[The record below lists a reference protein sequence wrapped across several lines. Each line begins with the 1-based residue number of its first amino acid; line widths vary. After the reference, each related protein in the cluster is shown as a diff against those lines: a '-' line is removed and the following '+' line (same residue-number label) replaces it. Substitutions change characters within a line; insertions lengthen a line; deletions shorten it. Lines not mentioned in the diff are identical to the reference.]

1 MLLVRKLPISLA
13 VFTIY
18 FLYFI
23 KCEFT
28 VTRKIN
34 GDIFYST
41 NCSKYN
47 ADLVNGGLKCRCRNF
62 ETFIFF
68 NKYWVCAVKTKDA
81 SVYLEN
87 HANVYFTNKTSK
99 EITGQLAY
107 INTNLRVNKYSL
119 CYDVWRVLILDSD
132 GVWTR
137 INDHDLLLYSL
148 VPFRLFLGT
157 TIEGFSYGNVYKIL
171 IKCSNTTEDK
181 ATYTLLT
188 KVEGLTTYLVPTD
201 LPPLPPDTTRGFPP
215 TTTIYPYDTTQN
227 PPDDGL
233 STTTIYGIA
242 IGAVVACALLLLLLI
257 VLLCLYFRRKNNSKI
272 PMEKY
277 NTFERQLNDYK
288 SGPSLKKEAAES
300 NGNGIYSQ
308 YLNPSE
314 LGPRDINPS
323 PSLTPRP
330 RSPRPLVG
338 PLSVKAETKRDPIP
352 DESDYTELNNKPSE
366 SDYSDS
372 YLEFNPNKDELYEEL
387 AMGTSPENNYV
398 VPIQN

>member
-1 MLLVRKLPISLA
+1 
-13 VFTIY
+13 
-18 FLYFI
+18 
-23 KCEFT
+23 
-28 VTRKIN
+28 
-34 GDIFYST
+34 
-41 NCSKYN
+41 
-47 ADLVNGGLKCRCRNF
+47 
-62 ETFIFF
+62 
-68 NKYWVCAVKTKDA
+68 
-81 SVYLEN
+81 
-87 HANVYFTNKTSK
+87 
-99 EITGQLAY
+99 
-107 INTNLRVNKYSL
+107 
-119 CYDVWRVLILDSD
+119 VLILDSD

-137 INDHDLLLYSL
+137 INDHDLLLDSL

-352 DESDYTELNNKPSE
+352 DESDYTELKNNNKPSE

-398 VPIQN
+398 APIQN

>member
-13 VFTIY
+13 FFTIY

-47 ADLVNGGLKCRCRNF
+47 ADLVNGGVKCRCRNF
-62 ETFIFF
+62 ETFLFY

-81 SVYLEN
+81 SVYLKNHEN
-87 HANVYFTNKTSK
+87 IYFANKTSK
-99 EITGQLAY
+99 KITGQLAY
-107 INTNLRVNKYSL
+107 INTNLVVNKYSL

-137 INDHDLLLYSL
+137 INDHDLLLDSL

-157 TIEGFSYGNVYKIL
+157 TIEGFSYGNMYKIL

-201 LPPLPPDTTRGFPP
+201 LPPLPPDTTRGLPP
-215 TTTIYPYDTTQN
+215 VTTTIYPYDTTQN

-257 VLLCLYFRRKNNSKI
+257 VMLCLYFRRKNNSTKI

-314 LGPRDINPS
+314 LGPRDINPT

-338 PLSVKAETKRDPIP
+338 PLSVKAETKRDTIP
-352 DESDYTELNNKPSE
+352 DESD
-366 SDYSDS
+366 S
-372 YLEFNPNKDELYEEL
+372 YFEFNPTKDELYEEL

-398 VPIQN
+398 LPIQN